1 MAEVHD
7 CFTPTEMILM
17 EDLVEV
23 VEMDIPLV
31 VRLVVLLVLM
41 VMLVEKVNMLP
52 LDLNTKVAVAVVPE
66 PLVKLVLKVV

>member
-1 MAEVHD
+1 
-7 CFTPTEMILM
+7 MILIA
-17 EDLVEV
+17 DLVEV

>member
-1 MAEVHD
+1 
-7 CFTPTEMILM
+7 MILM

>member
-1 MAEVHD
+1 
-7 CFTPTEMILM
+7 MILM
-17 EDLVEV
+17 ADLVEV

>member
-1 MAEVHD
+1 
-7 CFTPTEMILM
+7 MILM

-52 LDLNTKVAVAVVPE
+52 SDLNTKEAVAVVPE

>member
-1 MAEVHD
+1 
-7 CFTPTEMILM
+7 MILM
-17 EDLVEV
+17 EDLGEV

>member
-1 MAEVHD
+1 
-7 CFTPTEMILM
+7 MILM
-17 EDLVEV
+17 ADLVEV

-52 LDLNTKVAVAVVPE
+52 LDLNTKVAAAVVLV
-66 PLVKLVLKVV
+66 PLVKLLQVVV